1 MKRTN
6 PQSSS
11 QSLTTT
17 TSKRRAVTKQPRRK
31 VQQSF
36 TLSRG
41 VKWGFP
47 LRLYCKHRYVENVAA
62 TSTTG
67 SVSAYRWRANGMFD
81 PNHTG
86 TGHQPMYYDVC
97 ATVYNHWTVIK
108 SYAKFTFVP
117 IQTYTTAPAA
127 LAVSLDDDTSSPA
140 TTAAMAES
148 SKGQIKIAP
157 PSVSEPTV
165 LYCSFSA
172 KDAFG
177 GNPLSN
183 DNLQGTLSA
192 DPTEQMLFITAI
204 EALNASTQTW
214 NIQAEITYYA
224 VWDELRTI
232 ELN

>member
-1 MKRTN
+1 MKR
-6 PQSSS
+6 SSTFGS
-11 QSLTTT
+11 TSTVATQA
-17 TSKRRAVTKQPRRK
+17 SKRRAVVTQRK
-31 VQQSF
+31 KRAQQTF
-36 TLSRG
+36 TLSKG

-47 LRLYCKHRYVENVAA
+47 LRLYVKHRYVENVAA

-67 SVSAYRWRANGMFD
+67 SVSPYRWRANGMYD

-97 ATVYNHWTVIK
+97 STVYNHWTVIK

-127 LAVSLDDDTSSPA
+127 LAVCLDDDTSSAA

-148 SKGQIKIAP
+148 SKGQIKVAP
-157 PSVSEPTV
+157 PSLSDPIV

-183 DNLQGTLSA
+183 DNLQGSLSA
-192 DPTEQMLFITAI
+192 DPTEQMVFITAL